1 MSHTVYS
8 LPSIAAI
15 SNLAVRRLWESIRLA
30 LQLSMTYRVRYEAGE
45 SATLVVGGRGVS
57 RTGFVVVFLAIP
69 EANEVNKH
77 L

>member
-1 MSHTVYS
+1 
-8 LPSIAAI
+8 
-15 SNLAVRRLWESIRLA
+15 
-30 LQLSMTYRVRYEAGE
+30 MTYRVLYEAGE
-45 SATLVVGGRGVS
+45 SATLVVGGRGAS